1 MAGTGGSIESV
12 SIDGRIFSVASDAD
26 SNRKLGGFMNEL
38 QPNGDGTARQ
48 IKSRENWM
56 LDGLQLSID
65 DLNDDHEFLQQVAD
79 SNTMAV
85 VLITYASGAAYQG
98 QGTITGDL
106 QTASQSTTASVTLMG
121 QGKLTRQ

>member
-26 SNRKLGGFMNEL
+26 SNRKLGGYMNEV

-48 IKSRENWM
+48 IKNREPWM

-65 DLNDDHEFLQQVAD
+65 DLNEDQEFLQQVAD
-79 SNTMAV
+79 SNTMSV

-98 QGTITGDL
+98 NGTITGDL
-106 QTASQSTTASVTLMG
+106 QTSSQNTTASVTLMG
-121 QGKLTRQ
+121 SGSLTPQ